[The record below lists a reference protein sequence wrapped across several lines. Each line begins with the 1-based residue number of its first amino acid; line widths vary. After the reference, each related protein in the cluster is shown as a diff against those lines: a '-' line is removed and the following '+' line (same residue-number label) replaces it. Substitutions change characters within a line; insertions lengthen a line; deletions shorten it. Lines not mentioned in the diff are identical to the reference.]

1 MKKCAPPVIA
11 LVVLLVLLAGTTLQA
26 QTGKS
31 QSSASDLDRV
41 VADYTKLYNAK
52 QLEEWRKLFHPEV
65 RVSSPDAS
73 GSIVVRNLKQFYSA
87 QKKGFESDPK
97 MREELRN
104 IAVERGNRI
113 AQVAADFVFV
123 SSGKTSRGQL
133 GLHLVE
139 GKDGWKITSVVY
151 AYDRGQEPR

>member
-11 LVVLLVLLAGTTLQA
+11 VLVLLAGANLQA
-26 QTGKS
+26 Q
-31 QSSASDLDRV
+31 SATNLDSV
-41 VADYTKLYNAK
+41 VAEYTRLYTAK
-52 QLEEWRKLFHPEV
+52 DLEEWRKLFHSEV
-65 RVSSPDAS
+65 RVSSADSS
-73 GSIVVRNLKQFYSA
+73 GNIVVRNLKQFYAA
-87 QKKGFESDPK
+87 QKKGFETDPK

-113 AQVAADFVFV
+113 AQVAADFVFT
-123 SSGKTSRGQL
+123 SGGKSSRGQL

-139 GKDGWKITSVVY
+139 GKEGWKITSVVY

>member
-1 MKKCAPPVIA
+1 MKSAMIKSISI
-11 LVVLLVLLAGTTLQA
+11 VVTFFLLVSIGSPA
-26 QTGKS
+26 QSRKA
-31 QSSASDLDRV
+31 QSSEADIDRV

-52 QLEEWRKLFHPEV
+52 DLEQWRRLFHPDV
-65 RVSSPDAS
+65 RISSPDAN
-73 GSIVVRNLKQFYSA
+73 GDILVRNLKQFYAA
-87 QKKGFESDPK
+87 QKKGFETDPK
-97 MREELRN
+97 MREELQS

-123 SSGKTSRGQL
+123 SGGKRSRGQL

-139 GKDGWKITSVVY
+139 GKGSWKITSVVY

>member
-1 MKKCAPPVIA
+1 MIKRVS
-11 LVVLLVLLAGTTLQA
+11 VVTGFFLLLACANPQA
-26 QTGKS
+26 QTPK
-31 QSSASDLDRV
+31 SSASDLDRV

-52 QLEEWRKLFHPEV
+52 DLEEWRKLFHPEV
-65 RVSSPDAS
+65 RIASPDAT
-73 GSIVVRNLKQFYSA
+73 GNIVVRNLKQFYAA
-87 QKKGFESDPK
+87 QKKGFQSDPK

-113 AQVAADFVFV
+113 AQVAGDFVFT
-123 SSGKTSRGQL
+123 SGGKASRGQL

-139 GKDGWKITSVVY
+139 GKDGWKITSVVF

>member
-1 MKKCAPPVIA
+1 MKSGIKHLATQVG
-11 LVVLLVLLAGTTLQA
+11 LFLLLVCANVQA
-26 QTGKS
+26 QTGKA
-31 QSSASDLDRV
+31 QTSASTVDRV
-41 VADYTKLYNAK
+41 VADYTGLYNAK
-52 QLEEWRKLFHPEV
+52 ELEEWRKLFHPEV

-73 GSIVVRNLKQFYSA
+73 GNIVVRNLKQFYAA

-113 AQVAADFVFV
+113 AQVAADFIFT
-123 SSGKTSRGQL
+123 SGGKASRGQL